1 MGASGAPR
9 RLAADEPAPDLGAPN
24 KRTGP
29 DTPRAREAT
38 SRAHGVNLVAV
49 ALGGFCGAA
58 LRVGLGLW
66 FPDAPGFPATTLA
79 INVTGTAAL
88 AALTSY
94 WQITRGAPSW
104 LRAGVGT
111 GFLGAFTTFSALV
124 LFALGS
130 TPARAALALVVSLA
144 LCAAAA
150 WAAMW
155 WVERA
160 LAGRKKS
167 AQAVQA
173 WPTAGEP
180 DDGGAP

>member
-1 MGASGAPR
+1 M
-9 RLAADEPAPDLGAPN
+9 GAPN
-24 KRTGP
+24 GPTGP
-29 DTPRAREAT
+29 GTSRPAEST
-38 SRAHGVNLVAV
+38 SRAHGRNLVAV
-49 ALGGFCGAA
+49 AVGGFCGAA
-58 LRVGLGLW
+58 LRVGLGFW

-94 WQITRGAPSW
+94 WQITRRAPGW

-130 TPARAALALVVSLA
+130 TPARASLDLIVSLA

-160 LAGRKKS
+160 LAGHQKS
-167 AQAVQA
+167 ARAVQA
-173 WPTAGEP
+173 WPPVADP
-180 DDGGAP
+180 DGGGAP

>member
-1 MGASGAPR
+1 M
-9 RLAADEPAPDLGAPN
+9 GAPN
-24 KRTGP
+24 GPTGVGTTRP
-29 DTPRAREAT
+29 AEST

-49 ALGGFCGAA
+49 AVGGFCGAA

-79 INVTGTAAL
+79 INVAGTAAL

-94 WQITRGAPSW
+94 WQITRRAPGW

-130 TPARAALALVVSLA
+130 TPARAALDLVASLA

-150 WAAMW
+150 WTSMW

-160 LAGRKKS
+160 LVARQKS

-173 WPTAGEP
+173 SPP
-180 DDGGAP
+180 DADQDCGGAP

>member
-1 MGASGAPR
+1 M
-9 RLAADEPAPDLGAPN
+9 GAPN
-24 KRTGP
+24 GPTGVGTSRP
-29 DTPRAREAT
+29 VEST

-49 ALGGFCGAA
+49 AVGGFCGAA

-94 WQITRGAPSW
+94 WQITRRAPGW

-130 TPARAALALVVSLA
+130 TPARAALDLVVSLI

-160 LAGRKKS
+160 LAGRQKS
-167 AQAVQA
+167 AQSVQA
-173 WPTAGEP
+173 SPPAADP
-180 DDGGAP
+180 DGGGAP